1 MKGIDVY
8 RPYFNEIPRDLL
20 RRLNEEDLKHLHKLI
35 GENATTWNAPDF
47 DQYIE
52 LVLEYSIVEFVYE
65 YKDDEA
71 DTMGEEKTID
81 LWKGLIPVI
90 KKVYEKHLK
99 LYYDLHK
106 EEY

>member
-1 MKGIDVY
+1 MKGIDAY

-20 RRLNEEDLKHLHKLI
+20 RRLNEEDFKNLHKFI
-35 GENATTWNAPDF
+35 SENAETWNAPNA
-47 DQYIE
+47 DQYID

-65 YKDDEA
+65 YKDDEI
-71 DTMGEEKTID
+71 DTIGEEKTID

-99 LYYDLHK
+99 LYYALHK